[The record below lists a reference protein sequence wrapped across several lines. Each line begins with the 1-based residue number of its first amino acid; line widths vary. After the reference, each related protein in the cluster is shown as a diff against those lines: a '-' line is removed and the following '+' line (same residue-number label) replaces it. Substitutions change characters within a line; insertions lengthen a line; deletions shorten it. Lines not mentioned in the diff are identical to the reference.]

1 MHAALL
7 LYFKMDVDIIPLWTQ
22 GTILEGLRSD
32 PEESDRPACLVG
44 KQVSVG
50 ETVVS

>member
-7 LYFKMDVDIIPLWTQ
+7 LYFKMDLDIIPRWTQ
-22 GTILEGLRSD
+22 GTILEGARND
-32 PEESDRPACLVG
+32 PEESDRPTCLFG

>member
-1 MHAALL
+1 MHTALL

-32 PEESDRPACLVG
+32 PEESDRPTCLLG

>member
-7 LYFKMDVDIIPLWTQ
+7 LYFKMDVDITPLWTQ
-22 GTILEGLRSD
+22 RTILVGARSD
-32 PEESDRPACLVG
+32 PEESDRPACLFG